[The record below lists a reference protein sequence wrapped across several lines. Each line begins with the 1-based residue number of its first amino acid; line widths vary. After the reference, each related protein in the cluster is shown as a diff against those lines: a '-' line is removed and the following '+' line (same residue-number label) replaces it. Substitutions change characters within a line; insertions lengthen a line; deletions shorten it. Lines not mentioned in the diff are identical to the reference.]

1 MTEFLSLKASAHY
14 VPVSQE
20 VIGIVSQL
28 QEDMQKN
35 LDEITK
41 VEDDAITTFEG
52 LVSAKEKEIAAATDA
67 IEVKTERAGETA
79 VQIVSLKNE
88 LEDTKD
94 QLGDRRH
101 RGEDRARRRD
111 RALGLHLDGV

>member
-1 MTEFLSLKASAHY
+1 
-14 VPVSQE
+14 
-20 VIGIVSQL
+20 
-28 QEDMQKN
+28 MQKN

-41 VEDDAITTFEG
+41 VENDAITTFEG

-94 QLGDRRH
+94 SLGADERFLMVFKKTLASPSLLQMEQQAKDVKAGH
-101 RGEDRARRRD
+101 EGAQE
-111 RALGLHLDGV
+111 GQG